1 MNDRQRYPIASC
13 KVLLKESKR
22 AKEMKRVIFATCLI
36 ALLLSLLTSAYP
48 PTKAK
53 TMLPGVQTKLMGQ
66 FVLGR
71 VPENPQ
77 DSERTNQPGSPEHQ
91 RRPGHLLVRFNA
103 NANPSEVASLKAN
116 RAVSENAALR
126 ITHLKVSP
134 EEELAVFDQ
143 LRRSSA
149 VEFVEFDSIMTTT
162 FVPNDTY
169 YATPYPSA
177 KYGNIAQWAPP
188 AISAPAAWDI
198 TQGDS
203 STVIA
208 IVDTGV
214 DATHP
219 DLAAKIVGEYT
230 FTGKVKDG
238 FGHGT
243 HCAGIA
249 AAVTNDSAGVAGIC
263 PNCKILSVKV
273 LDDSGSGYMSDV
285 ASGIVYAADHGA
297 DVISLSL
304 GGSGHSETLRAAL
317 DYAVNHNA
325 LPVCAMGNSG
335 TTSALEPAYWGSC
348 LSVVAADSN
357 GNKASFSTYG
367 IRADVSAPGVAILST
382 MPTYST
388 YLSSHG
394 YKTNYDALSGTSM
407 ATPTVAGLAGL
418 VRSRNPSLTATQ
430 IKGIIMATAG
440 DGKSW
445 SPGLGFGVV
454 NAQRA
459 VQSALNTD
467 FAPPTVNLISPAQ
480 GATIS
485 KLVTFQAAPTDN
497 TLVHH
502 VELVRDGTRFVQP
515 LTGVTS
521 TSGSGK
527 SAVTTQPWTLAWSS
541 TLMFNGLVNITAV
554 ATDSFGNTSVPQN
567 ITFIVQNQLVS
578 QNSTVHVC
586 FPSTP
591 SCPNVSPWLPV
602 TTPVATEAATHLQ
615 GTVTYTG
622 AALRYPTFYVQ
633 IANSKT
639 FYYCGTVGTTVDC
652 YPTTTMLPTSSG
664 RNGLVVSPNYLAGQ
678 INGVATKQ
686 GGSTEADINITLTY
700 PQ

>member
-1 MNDRQRYPIASC
+1 MVERYLRTVCAMGLL
-13 KVLLKESKR
+13 VLLAITPFVPKSNVQAQR
-22 AKEMKRVIFATCLI
+22 QNQDQDALI
-36 ALLLSLLTSAYP
+36 GTQS
-48 PTKAK
+48 
-53 TMLPGVQTKLMGQ
+53 
-66 FVLGR
+66 
-71 VPENPQ
+71 VPENSDLRDQ
-77 DSERTNQPGSPEHQ
+77 H

-126 ITHLKVSP
+126 ITHLKVSA
-134 EEELAVFDQ
+134 EEELAVFNE
-143 LRRSSA
+143 LKRSSV
-149 VEFVEFDSIMTTT
+149 VEFVEFDSLVTTT

-169 YATPYPSA
+169 YATPYPSSH
-177 KYGNIAQWAPP
+177 YGSMAQWGPQ

-214 DATHP
+214 DDTHP
-219 DLAAKIVGEYT
+219 DLAAKIVGEYSL
-230 FTGKVKDG
+230 TGKVKDG

-249 AAVTNDSAGVAGIC
+249 AAITNDSIGVAGMC

-273 LDDSGSGYMSDV
+273 LDDNGSGYMSDV

-304 GGSGHSETLRAAL
+304 GGSARSETLRLAL
-317 DYAVNHNA
+317 DYALNHNA

-367 IRADVSAPGVAILST
+367 VRADVSAPGVGILST

-388 YLSSHG
+388 YLSTHG
-394 YKTNYDALSGTSM
+394 YKPNYDALSGTSM
-407 ATPTVAGLAGL
+407 ATPMVAGLAGL
-418 VRSRNPSLTATQ
+418 VRSRNPGLTPIQT
-430 IKGIIMATAG
+430 KGIIMATAG
-440 DGKSW
+440 DAKSW
-445 SPGLGFGVV
+445 SPELGFGLV
-454 NAQRA
+454 NARLA
-459 VQSALNTD
+459 VEAALHTD
-467 FAPPTVNLISPAQ
+467 FTPPTVNLISPAP
-480 GATIS
+480 GATVS
-485 KLVTFQAAPTDN
+485 KLVTVQTAPTDN

-502 VELVRDGTRFVQP
+502 IDFMRDGTRFIAP
-515 LTGVTS
+515 LVGVTT

-527 SAVTTQPWTLAWSS
+527 DAVTTQPWTRSWSS
-541 TLMFNGLVNITAV
+541 TLVFNGLVNITAFAV
-554 ATDSFGNTSVPQN
+554 DSFGNASAPQN
-567 ITFIVQNQLVS
+567 IALTVQNQLVS

-591 SCPNVSPWLPV
+591 SCPSVSPWVPV
-602 TTPVATEAATHLQ
+602 TTPVVTEAATHVQ
-615 GTVTYTG
+615 ATVTY
-622 AALRYPTFYVQ
+622 LQSCRSPTVWVQ
-633 IANSKT
+633 VTNGNAT
-639 FYYCGTVGTTVDC
+639 YYCGTDGTTVDC
-652 YPTTTMLPTSSG
+652 FPSTTMLPPTSG
-664 RNGLVVSPNYLAGQ
+664 RSGSLSSNYIGGQ
-678 INGVATKQ
+678 INCSSTKQ
-686 GGSTEADINITLTY
+686 SSGAAADINITLSY